1 MRAGIATTVG
11 LVAWLASALVL
22 AQSAAPETAQA
33 HFDRGAKLYNLG
45 HFQEAI
51 GDFEKAYD
59 LDPSPIFLFNIAQS
73 HRQLGNKERAL
84 FFYRR
89 YLEQA
94 PNAANRDDVERRMKD
109 LQTSLQQ
116 EAELKQKPPTEVSS
130 HVETRDRSAPPAAG
144 PTTTTASA
152 GGDPTQTLV
161 DEPAAPSGGERPW
174 TASIGLA
181 PAFPSMSGSAV
192 SLPAMFAARL
202 EGAYAFALPAGQL
215 AVGVD
220 LGYARLPYT
229 RIGTSDHPALDG
241 TSGSS
246 AFWALLAS
254 VRYVYGL
261 TPELKLGGGLE
272 AGYVFWA
279 GLDEGNP
286 FTVQGIAPSGA
297 IGMPTVAVNV
307 RGEYRLVEGLFVAVT
322 PELLW
327 SKVPSSAGNALADV
341 ISSVTRFDL
350 TVSLGYSF

>member
-1 MRAGIATTVG
+1 MICAAV
-11 LVAWLASALVL
+11 LLASSGARADSTAADN
-22 AQSAAPETAQA
+22 AQV

-51 GDFEKAYD
+51 TDFEKAYD

-109 LQTSLQQ
+109 LQSSLQQ
-116 EAELKQKPPTEVSS
+116 EAELKQKPPTEVSG
-130 HVETRDRSAPPAAG
+130 HVETRDATATAPPSSGAGAAIT
-144 PTTTTASA
+144 PPATVVTT
-152 GGDPTQTLV
+152 P
-161 DEPAAPSGGERPW
+161 PPAPSGERPW
-174 TASIGLA
+174 ELSLGLA
-181 PAFPSMSGSAV
+181 PAFGSMSGSQV
-192 SLPAMFAARL
+192 SLPTMVTARL

-229 RIGTSDHPALDG
+229 RQATSSHPALAG

-254 VRYVYGL
+254 VRYFWPI
-261 TPELKLGGGLE
+261 TSELKVGGGIE
-272 AGYVFWA
+272 GGYLLWS

-286 FTVQGIAPSGA
+286 FTVQGVAPSGA
-297 IGMPTVAVNV
+297 IALPTFAVNL
-307 RGEYRLVEGLFVAVT
+307 RGEYRLMDALFVALT
-322 PELLW
+322 PEYLW
-327 SKVPSSAGNALADV
+327 SDVPSSAGNAVAGV
-341 ISSVTRFDL
+341 ISSISRFDI
-350 TVSLGYSF
+350 VASVGISF